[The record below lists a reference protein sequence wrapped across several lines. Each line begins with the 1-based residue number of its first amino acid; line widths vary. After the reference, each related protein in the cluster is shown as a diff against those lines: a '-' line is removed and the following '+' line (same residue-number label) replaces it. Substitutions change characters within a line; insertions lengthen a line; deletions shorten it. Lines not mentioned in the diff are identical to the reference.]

1 MSLPHALLGLLVV
14 QPRSGYELTRSFEDT
29 IGRWAWSAGHT
40 AIYPELAR
48 LRDAGLIEVT
58 ATGPR
63 NSRTYAATEA
73 GRAELK
79 RWMVHEPQRKVRH
92 EYILRMF
99 LISALDETDAVEY
112 LAEVIRDTDDMSAAL
127 REQRAAGQADAGSR
141 SAFGAL
147 AAEFGARQLEMN
159 RAWAEWA
166 IETLRRRGAVRDEPP
181 PAADP
186 GERTRAVGP
195 P

>member
-48 LRDAGLIEVT
+48 LSDAGLIEVT
-58 ATGPR
+58 ATGAR
-63 NSRTYAATEA
+63 NSRTYSATEA

-99 LISALDETDAVEY
+99 LISALDGDDAIDY
-112 LAEVIRDTDDMSAAL
+112 LTEVIRHADDMAADL
-127 REQRAAGQADAGSR
+127 REQRAAPPPDGAGR
-141 SAFGAL
+141 PIFGAL

-159 RAWAEWA
+159 RSWAEWA
-166 IETLRRRGAVRDEPP
+166 IETLRREGTGSDELPP
-181 PAADP
+181 SSDP
-186 GERTRAVGP
+186 ER
-195 P
+195 

>member
-1 MSLPHALLGLLVV
+1 MSLPHALLGMLVV

-63 NSRTYAATEA
+63 NSRTYAATAA

-99 LISALDETDAVEY
+99 LISALDGGDAVEY
-112 LAEVIRDTDDMSAAL
+112 LTHVIRHTEEMAAEL
-127 REQRAAGQADAGSR
+127 REQRAAGPVDAGSR
-141 SAFGAL
+141 STFGAL

-159 RAWAEWA
+159 RSWAEWA
-166 IETLRRRGAVRDEPP
+166 IETLRRTGAVSDERPS
-181 PAADP
+181 AAEP
-186 GERTRAVGP
+186 G
-195 P
+195 